1 MRKNEAKP
9 GRSLRGVALIEAL
22 IAVLLLSLCALAY
35 AALQL
40 RSLSNNTSS
49 LWRSNAVALAGAM
62 ADRMRANQPG
72 VAAGAYAS
80 LQGSITAPGCGST
93 SACTPAQT
101 AALDFTSWNATLAS
115 TLPGGSGVAC
125 IDSTPDDGSPAAP
138 ACDGVGSTYAVKVF
152 WSEHGTLSQVTVEV
166 RP

>member
-1 MRKNEAKP
+1 MRNTRAKP
-9 GRSLRGVALIEAL
+9 RRRPRGVALIEAL

-49 LWRSNAVALAGAM
+49 LWRSNAVAMAGAM

-72 VAAGAYAS
+72 VAAGAYDNLTGGIS
-80 LQGSITAPGCGST
+80 APACGST
-93 SACTPAQT
+93 SPCSPTQT
-101 AALDFTSWNATLAS
+101 AALDFTSWNTTLARS
-115 TLPGGSGVAC
+115 LPGGSGVVC
-125 IDSTPDDGSPAAP
+125 IDSTPDDGTAAAP
-138 ACDGVGSTYAVKVF
+138 ACDGVGSTYAVKVY
-152 WSEHGTLSQVTVEV
+152 WSEHGNPALVAIEV